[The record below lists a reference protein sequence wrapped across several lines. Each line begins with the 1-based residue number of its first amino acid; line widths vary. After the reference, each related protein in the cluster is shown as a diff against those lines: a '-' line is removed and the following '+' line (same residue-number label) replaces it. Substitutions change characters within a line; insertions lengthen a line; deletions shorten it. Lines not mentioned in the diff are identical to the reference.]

1 MVMQGELQFPKDSWR
16 LTLPRKFDKVAQK
29 EFEARIQQILS
40 GGYIRLSL
48 DLSLVAFVSNSGL
61 GQIAM
66 TCLDLKSKGIQVTV
80 VGISQKVQGLLDR
93 HGLSDLLAAAKL

>member
-1 MVMQGELQFPKDSWR
+1 MVMQGEVQLPNDSWR

-29 EFEARIQQILS
+29 ELESRIQEILIS
-40 GGYIRLSL
+40 GYTKLEL
-48 DLSLVAFVSNSGL
+48 DLNLVAFVSSSGL

-66 TCLDLKSKGIQVTV
+66 TCLDLKAKGIQVTV
-80 VGISQKVQGLLDR
+80 VGISPKIQGMLDR